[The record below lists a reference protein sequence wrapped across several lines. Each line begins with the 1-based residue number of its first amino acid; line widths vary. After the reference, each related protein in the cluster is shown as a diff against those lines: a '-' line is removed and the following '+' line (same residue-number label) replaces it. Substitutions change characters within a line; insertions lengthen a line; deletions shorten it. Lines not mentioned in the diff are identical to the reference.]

1 MEPSIYKVR
10 ASSWGALFDCAYKWE
25 GVHLLGMKMPSG
37 PRALLGTSI
46 HAGTAAFDEAR
57 MIGSPISANDAAD
70 YLVKALHEPE
80 YDVDW
85 SADDDITPKS
95 AEETGLKLLTL
106 YCNTWSPRYEFA
118 AVEMETKPLTIDC
131 GGNIHVTLT
140 GTLDR
145 SRIVA
150 KSNKKGIADVKT
162 GGAAVEKGAAKTKGH
177 RPQLGTYELLYE
189 HSTGEII
196 DADAEI
202 IGMKTKGNIQIAN
215 GYVKNAKQLMVGT
228 EEHPG
233 LIEIAA
239 EMFRSG
245 LFPPSPSSMLCNK
258 KYCARWNTCPYHD

>member
-1 MEPSIYKVR
+1 MTPSEYKVR

-46 HAGTAAFDEAR
+46 HAGTAAFDTAR
-57 MIGSPISANDAAD
+57 MIGAPISANDAAD

-85 SADDDITPKS
+85 SSDDDITPKS
-95 AEETGLKLLTL
+95 AEETGLKLLTM

-118 AVEMETKPLTIDC
+118 AVEMETKPLKIDC
-131 GGNIHVTLT
+131 GGNIHVLLT

-145 SRIVA
+145 CRIVA
-150 KSNKKGIADVKT
+150 KTDKKGIADVKT
-162 GGAAVEKGAAKTKGH
+162 GGAAVEKGVAKTKGH
-177 RPQLGTYELLYE
+177 RAQLGTYELLSE
-189 HSTGEII
+189 HTTGEPIT
-196 DADAEI
+196 ADAEI
-202 IGMKTKGNIQIAN
+202 IGMKTKGNIQIAT
-215 GYVKNAKQLMVGT
+215 GYVSNAKQLMVGT
-228 EEHPG
+228 DQYPG

-245 LFPPSPSSMLCNK
+245 LFPPNQTSMLCNK